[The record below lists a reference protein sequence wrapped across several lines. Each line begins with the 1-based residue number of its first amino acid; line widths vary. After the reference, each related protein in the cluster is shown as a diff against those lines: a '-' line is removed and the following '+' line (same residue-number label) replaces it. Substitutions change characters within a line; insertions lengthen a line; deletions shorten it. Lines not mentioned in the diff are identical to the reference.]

1 MRFTKIRRI
10 FAAQKLIEMQVDKQ
24 VIDQVNAIVKI
35 QLVKADYQEKVEK
48 TLKNYRK
55 KANVPGFRPGMV
67 PAGLINRMYGKAVL
81 AEEVQNIVSEALFS
95 YIKDN
100 NINVLGEPLP
110 SLEQSEINFDIQQDF
125 EFSFDIAIAPELV
138 FTMDKKDS
146 VPYYTIDI
154 TDTMVDDQIKN
165 LAGRN
170 GSYEKAEKSEDR
182 DVLKGSLKEL
192 NSQEEEISVEEAVL
206 MPAYF
211 KNEDEKAKLL
221 GLAVGDSVVF
231 NPSTAYDKSESELAS
246 LLKVSKEVAAKNT
259 SDFVFVV
266 KEITRYK
273 EKEINQELFDL
284 IYGKDVVNSEEEF
297 REKVKE
303 SLVNQF
309 APESDYRFM
318 VDSKDILVKKL
329 KDVEFPVEFLKR
341 WILTTKENQKAEE
354 VEAEMPKM
362 IEDLKWHLMKEKI
375 VKENNLTVTDEDLL
389 NTAKKITS
397 AQFAQYG
404 MMNVPEDLLSNYASD
419 MLKKEESRTN
429 IVDQT
434 MSAAVAKWLK
444 EVVKLNKK
452 NISVEDFNKLYA

>member
-1 MRFTKIRRI
+1 LRFTKIRRI